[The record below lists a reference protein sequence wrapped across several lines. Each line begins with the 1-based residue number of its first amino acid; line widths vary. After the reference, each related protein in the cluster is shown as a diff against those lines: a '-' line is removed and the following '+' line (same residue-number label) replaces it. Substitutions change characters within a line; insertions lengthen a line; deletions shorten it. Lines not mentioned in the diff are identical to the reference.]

1 MDNARLIRAGG
12 CLYAFLRL
20 KGVLRRDRSRER
32 CLHGKM
38 GTHKLTPTYSA
49 GTPPGAMRKPVVTIR
64 SIIKPNLY
72 KDSVALMRIAETVQA
87 REGVKRATLLMGTAA
102 NKDILKEA
110 GLLDAGVSGAGPND
124 VMMLVEADDAALAQA
139 LAEIEHLLAG
149 GSAKGGATDVVQ
161 MQARSLAM
169 AVGAN
174 AGGLKSGLAQISVP
188 GPYAAAEALK
198 ALRLGMHVFMFSD
211 NVSIEQEQAIKK
223 VGARKGLLVMGPDC
237 GTAIINGVPLGFAN
251 VVRSGPIGIVAASGT
266 GLQEVTTQIHRLGG
280 GVSQAIGTG
289 GRDVYEAIGGTT
301 MLQAID
307 VLAGDAATKVIAIVS
322 KPPAPAVT
330 EKVLARLAA
339 IGKPA
344 VVLFLG
350 SEARGGAANVHA
362 VATLFD
368 CAARAVALAGGK
380 AATAAQAAKVP
391 VLKFAQG
398 QRWLRA
404 LYSGGTFCTEAQ
416 LIWKQ
421 CGLPIW
427 SNVPVNKD
435 YALPNPKQ
443 SSCEHSAIDLG
454 DDEFTVGRP
463 HPMIDQ
469 GARIER
475 LLKEAADPEVAVIVL
490 DVVLGYGAHADPA
503 GALAPAIREAK
514 AIAAKAGRELAIVA
528 FACGT
533 DDDPQPLTAQD
544 QALVAAGA
552 LVAQSS
558 VAAAHLAAA
567 LLAGVKA

>member
-1 MDNARLIRAGG
+1 M
-12 CLYAFLRL
+12 
-20 KGVLRRDRSRER
+20 
-32 CLHGKM
+32 
-38 GTHKLTPTYSA
+38 
-49 GTPPGAMRKPVVTIR
+49 TIR
-64 SIIKPNLY
+64 YIVKPNLY
-72 KDSVALMRIAETVQA
+72 KDSVALMRIAETAQA

-102 NKDILKEA
+102 NKDILAEA
-110 GLLDAGVSGAGPND
+110 GLLDAAVSGAGAND
-124 VMMLVEADDAALAQA
+124 VMMFVEADDAVMADA

-149 GSAKGGATDVVQ
+149 GAAKGGATDVAA
-161 MQARSLAM
+161 MLPRSLAM

-174 AGGLKSGLAQISVP
+174 SGGTQSGLAQISVP

-211 NVSIEQEQAIKK
+211 NVSIEHELAIKQ
-223 VGARKGLLVMGPDC
+223 VGVRKGLLVMGPDC

-251 VVRSGPIGIVAASGT
+251 VVRSGSIGIVAASGT

-289 GRDVYEAIGGTT
+289 GRDVYAAIGGIT
-301 MLQAID
+301 MLQALD
-307 VLAGDAATKVIAIVS
+307 VLAADAATKVIAIVS

-330 EKVLARLAA
+330 EKVMARLAA

-350 SEARGGAANVHA
+350 SDAKGGAANVRT

-368 CAARAVALAGGK
+368 CAAQAVSFAGGK
-380 AATAAQAAKVP
+380 AALAEQAAKVP
-391 VLKFAQG
+391 TIKFSQS
-398 QRWLRA
+398 QRWLRG

-421 CGLPIW
+421 LGLRTW
-427 SNVPVNKD
+427 SNVPVDKAD
-435 YALPNPKQ
+435 ALPNPKQ
-443 SSCEHSAIDLG
+443 ASREHSAIDLG

-469 GARIER
+469 AARIER
-475 LLKEAADPEVAVIVL
+475 LLKEAADPEVAVILL

-514 AIAAKAGRELAIVA
+514 AIAAKGGRELAIVA

-533 DDDPQPLTAQD
+533 DEDPQPLTVQD
-544 QALVAAGA
+544 KALVAAGA

-558 VAAAHLAAA
+558 VAAARLAAA

>member
-1 MDNARLIRAGG
+1 M
-12 CLYAFLRL
+12 
-20 KGVLRRDRSRER
+20 
-32 CLHGKM
+32 
-38 GTHKLTPTYSA
+38 
-49 GTPPGAMRKPVVTIR
+49 TIR
-64 SIIKPNLY
+64 YIVKPNLY
-72 KDSVALMRIAETVQA
+72 KDSVALMRIAETAQA

-102 NKDILKEA
+102 NKDILAEA
-110 GLLDAGVSGAGPND
+110 GLLDAAVSGAGAND
-124 VMMLVEADDAALAQA
+124 VMMFVEADDAVMMDA

-149 GSAKGGATDVVQ
+149 GAAKGGATDVAA
-161 MQARSLAM
+161 MLPRSLAM

-174 AGGLKSGLAQISVP
+174 SGGTQSGLAQISVP

-211 NVSIEQEQAIKK
+211 NVSIEHELAIKQ
-223 VGARKGLLVMGPDC
+223 VGVRKGLLVMGPDC

-251 VVRSGPIGIVAASGT
+251 VVRSGSIGIVAASGT

-289 GRDVYEAIGGTT
+289 GRDVYAAIGGIT
-301 MLQAID
+301 MLQALD
-307 VLAGDAATKVIAIVS
+307 VLAADAATKVIAIVS

-330 EKVLARLAA
+330 EKVMARLAA

-350 SEARGGAANVHA
+350 SDAKGGAANVRT

-368 CAARAVALAGGK
+368 CAAQAVSFAGGK
-380 AATAAQAAKVP
+380 AALAEQAAKVP
-391 VLKFAQG
+391 TIKFSQS
-398 QRWLRA
+398 QRWLRG

-421 CGLPIW
+421 LGLRTW
-427 SNVPVNKD
+427 SNVPVDKAD
-435 YALPNPKQ
+435 ALPNPKQ
-443 SSCEHSAIDLG
+443 ASREHSAIDLG

-469 GARIER
+469 AARIER
-475 LLKEAADPEVAVIVL
+475 LLKEAADPEVAVILL

-514 AIAAKAGRELAIVA
+514 AIAAKGGRELAIVA

-533 DDDPQPLTAQD
+533 DEDPQPLTVQD
-544 QALVAAGA
+544 KALVAAGA

-558 VAAAHLAAA
+558 VAAARLAAA

>member
-1 MDNARLIRAGG
+1 M
-12 CLYAFLRL
+12 
-20 KGVLRRDRSRER
+20 
-32 CLHGKM
+32 
-38 GTHKLTPTYSA
+38 
-49 GTPPGAMRKPVVTIR
+49 TIR
-64 SIIKPNLY
+64 YIVKPNLY
-72 KDSVALMRIAETVQA
+72 KDSVALMRIAETAQA

-102 NKDILKEA
+102 NKDILAEA
-110 GLLDAGVSGAGPND
+110 GLLDAAVSGAGAND
-124 VMMLVEADDAALAQA
+124 VMMFVEADDAVMADA

-149 GSAKGGATDVVQ
+149 GAAKGGATDVAA
-161 MQARSLAM
+161 MLPRSLAM

-174 AGGLKSGLAQISVP
+174 SGGTQSGLAQISVP

-211 NVSIEQEQAIKK
+211 NVSIEHELAIKQ
-223 VGARKGLLVMGPDC
+223 VGVRKGLLVMGPDC

-251 VVRSGPIGIVAASGT
+251 VVRSGSIGIVAASGT

-289 GRDVYEAIGGTT
+289 GRDVYAAIGGIT
-301 MLQAID
+301 MLQALD
-307 VLAGDAATKVIAIVS
+307 VLAADAATKVIAIVS

-330 EKVLARLAA
+330 EKVMARLAA

-350 SEARGGAANVHA
+350 SDAKGGAANVRT

-368 CAARAVALAGGK
+368 CAAQAVSLAGGK
-380 AATAAQAAKVP
+380 AALAEQAAKVP
-391 VLKFAQG
+391 TIKFSQS
-398 QRWLRA
+398 QRWLRG

-421 CGLPIW
+421 LGLRTW
-427 SNVPVNKD
+427 SNVPVDKAD
-435 YALPNPKQ
+435 ALPNPKQ
-443 SSCEHSAIDLG
+443 ASREHSAIDLG

-469 GARIER
+469 AARIER
-475 LLKEAADPEVAVIVL
+475 LLKEAADPEVAVILL

-514 AIAAKAGRELAIVA
+514 AIAAKGGRELAIVA

-533 DDDPQPLTAQD
+533 DEDPQPLTVQD
-544 QALVAAGA
+544 KALVAAGA

-558 VAAAHLAAA
+558 VAAARLAAA

>member
-1 MDNARLIRAGG
+1 
-12 CLYAFLRL
+12 
-20 KGVLRRDRSRER
+20 
-32 CLHGKM
+32 
-38 GTHKLTPTYSA
+38 
-49 GTPPGAMRKPVVTIR
+49 VTIR
-64 SIIKPNLY
+64 SITKPNLY

-87 REGVKRATLLMGTAA
+87 REGVRRATLLMGTAA
-102 NKDILKEA
+102 NKDILAEA

-124 VMMLVEADDAALAQA
+124 VMLLVEADDAALAGA

-149 GSAKGGATDVVQ
+149 GSTGVGATDVAQ
-161 MQARSLAM
+161 LQPRSLAM
-169 AVGAN
+169 AVGADS
-174 AGGLKSGLAQISVP
+174 GGVKSGLAQISVP

-211 NVSIEQEQAIKK
+211 NVPLAQEQAIKQ
-223 VGARKGLLVMGPDC
+223 VAARKGLLVMGPDC
-237 GTAIINGVPLGFAN
+237 GTAIVNGVPLGFAN
-251 VVRSGPIGIVAASGT
+251 VVRSGPIGLVAASGT
-266 GLQEVTTQIHRLGG
+266 GLQEVTTQIHRLGS

-289 GRDVYEAIGGTT
+289 GRDVYEAIGGIT

-307 VLAGDAATKVIAIVS
+307 VLAADEVTKVIAIVS
-322 KPPAPAVT
+322 KPPAAAVT
-330 EKVLARLAA
+330 EKVLKRLAA
-339 IGKPA
+339 VGKPA

-350 SEARGGAANVHA
+350 SDAKGGAANVHT
-362 VATLFD
+362 VATLFE
-368 CAARAVALAGGK
+368 CAAQAVALATGK
-380 AATAAQAAKVP
+380 PAIAEEAAKVP
-391 VLKFAQG
+391 TVKFAQG

-416 LIWKQ
+416 LIWKPL
-421 CGLPIW
+421 GLHTW
-427 SNVPVNKD
+427 SNVPVDKAD
-435 YALPNPKQ
+435 ALENPKQ
-443 SSCEHSAIDLG
+443 SSREHSAIDLG

-514 AIAAKAGRELAIVA
+514 AIAARAGRELAIVA

-533 DDDPQPLTAQD
+533 DDDPQPLRAQD
-544 QALVAAGA
+544 KALLASGA

-558 VAAAHLAAA
+558 VAAARLAAA
-567 LLAGVKA
+567 LVAGIKA

>member
-1 MDNARLIRAGG
+1 M
-12 CLYAFLRL
+12 
-20 KGVLRRDRSRER
+20 
-32 CLHGKM
+32 
-38 GTHKLTPTYSA
+38 
-49 GTPPGAMRKPVVTIR
+49 TIR
-64 SIIKPNLY
+64 YIVKPNLY
-72 KDSVALMRIAETVQA
+72 KDSVALMRIAETAQA

-102 NKDILKEA
+102 NKDILAEA
-110 GLLDAGVSGAGPND
+110 GLLDAAVSGAGAND
-124 VMMLVEADDAALAQA
+124 VMMFIEADDAVMAEA

-149 GSAKGGATDVVQ
+149 GAAKGGATDVAA
-161 MQARSLAM
+161 MLPRSLAM

-174 AGGLKSGLAQISVP
+174 SGGTQSGLAQISVP

-211 NVSIEQEQAIKK
+211 NVSIEQELAIKQ

-251 VVRSGPIGIVAASGT
+251 VVRSGSIGIVAASGT

-289 GRDVYEAIGGTT
+289 GRDVYAAIGGIT
-301 MLQAID
+301 MLQALD
-307 VLAGDAATKVIAIVS
+307 VLAADPATKVIAIVS

-350 SEARGGAANVHA
+350 SNAKGGAANVHT

-368 CAARAVALAGGK
+368 CAAQAVALASGK
-380 AATAAQAAKVP
+380 PAVAEQAAKVP
-391 VLKFAQG
+391 AIKFARGQGQSQG
-398 QRWLRA
+398 QRWLRG

-421 CGLPIW
+421 LGLRTW
-427 SNVPVNKD
+427 SNVPLDKAD
-435 YALPNPKQ
+435 ALPNPKQ
-443 SSCEHSAIDLG
+443 ASREHSAIDLG

-469 GARIER
+469 AARIER
-475 LLKEAADPEVAVIVL
+475 LLKEAADPEVAVILL

-503 GALAPAIREAK
+503 GALAPAIREAR
-514 AIAAKAGRELAIVA
+514 AIAAKGGRELAIVA

-533 DDDPQPLTAQD
+533 DEDPQPLTVQD
-544 QALVAAGA
+544 KALVAAGA

-558 VAAAHLAAA
+558 VAAARLAAA

>member
-1 MDNARLIRAGG
+1 
-12 CLYAFLRL
+12 
-20 KGVLRRDRSRER
+20 
-32 CLHGKM
+32 
-38 GTHKLTPTYSA
+38 
-49 GTPPGAMRKPVVTIR
+49 VTIR

-72 KDSVALMRIAETVQA
+72 KDSVALMLIAETVQA
-87 REGVKRATLLMGTAA
+87 REGVRRATLLMGTAA
-102 NKDILKEA
+102 NKDILAEA
-110 GLLDAGVSGAGPND
+110 GLLDAGVAGAGPND
-124 VMMLVEADDAALAQA
+124 VMLLVEADDAVLADA

-149 GSAKGGATDVVQ
+149 GAAKGGAADVAE
-161 MQARSLAM
+161 MQPRSLAM

-174 AGGLKSGLAQISVP
+174 SGGVKAGLAQISVP

-211 NVSIEQEQAIKK
+211 NVPLEQEQAIKQ
-223 VGARKGLLVMGPDC
+223 VAARKGLLVMGPDC

-251 VVRSGPIGIVAASGT
+251 VVRAGPIGIVAASGT
-266 GLQEVTTQIHRLGG
+266 GLQEVTTQIHRLGS

-301 MLQAID
+301 MLQGIE
-307 VLAGDAATKVIAIVS
+307 VLAADAATKVIVIVS
-322 KPPAPAVT
+322 KPPAPSVT
-330 EKVLARLAA
+330 EKVMARLAA

-350 SEARGGAANVHA
+350 SAAKSAAASVHT
-362 VATLFD
+362 VATLFE
-368 CAARAVALAGGK
+368 CAAKAVALATGK
-380 AATAAQAAKVP
+380 PAAAEQEAKVP
-391 VLKFAQG
+391 ATGFAKG
-398 QRWLRA
+398 QRWLRG

-421 CGLPIW
+421 VGLRTY
-427 SNVPVNKD
+427 SNVPVDKAD
-435 YALPNPKQ
+435 ALPNPKQ
-443 SSCEHSAIDLG
+443 ASREHSAIDLG

-469 GARIER
+469 SSRIER

-533 DDDPQPLTAQD
+533 DADPQPLTAQD
-544 QALVAAGA
+544 KALVEAGA

-558 VAAAHLAAA
+558 VAAARLAAA
-567 LLAGVKA
+567 LVAGIRA